1 MVSGLTSY
9 GCKAVFCVNSLSDH
23 HKITDK
29 GEMQTTM
36 ITSTGNTK
44 VRKIAAYMEK
54 SKARREDDVFVVE
67 GIRMNAEIPKERILE
82 TYVSESFLG
91 KMQQSE
97 KQFLKA
103 LTNGYETVTDEVFRK
118 MSDTQSPQGILSIVR
133 QTHSDLAHILEQDNP
148 MLLLLEDVQD
158 PGNLGTMFR
167 SAEGAG
173 VNGILM
179 SRGTAD
185 VYNPKVVR
193 STMGA
198 IFRMPFL
205 YVDSIPE
212 TMGQLR
218 KKGICTYA
226 AHLQGKKS
234 YDEMDYTKPCAFLIG
249 NEGNGLS
256 REAAEAADT
265 YILIPMLGK
274 VESMNAGTSA
284 AILTFEAARQRRKA
298 H

>member
-1 MVSGLTSY
+1 
-9 GCKAVFCVNSLSDH
+9 
-23 HKITDK
+23 
-29 GEMQTTM
+29 MQAIM

-44 VRKIAAYMEK
+44 VRRIAAYMEK
-54 SKARREDDVFVVE
+54 SKARREDDVFIVE
-67 GIRMNAEIPKERILE
+67 GIRMNAEIPQEKILE
-82 TYVSESFLG
+82 TYVSESFLH

-97 KQFLKA
+97 KQYLNTLA
-103 LTNGYETVTDEVFRK
+103 NGYETVTDEVFRK
-118 MSDTQSPQGILSIVR
+118 MSDTQSPQGILSVVR
-133 QTHSDLAHILEQDNP
+133 QTHSDLVHILDQDNP

-198 IFRMPFL
+198 IFRMPFM

-256 REAAEAADT
+256 REAAEAADN

-284 AILTFEAARQRRKA
+284 AILTFEAARQRRTA

>member
-1 MVSGLTSY
+1 
-9 GCKAVFCVNSLSDH
+9 
-23 HKITDK
+23 
-29 GEMQTTM
+29 
-36 ITSTGNTK
+36 
-44 VRKIAAYMEK
+44 
-54 SKARREDDVFVVE
+54 
-67 GIRMNAEIPKERILE
+67 MNAEIPRDCILE
-82 TYVSESFLG
+82 TYVSENFLH

-97 KQFLKA
+97 KQYLAA
-103 LTNGYETVTDEVFRK
+103 LANGYETVTDEVFRK
-118 MSDTQSPQGILSIVR
+118 MSDTQSPQGILSVVR
-133 QTHSDLAHILEQDNP
+133 QTHSDLAHILGQDNP

-179 SRGTAD
+179 SQGTAD

-212 TMGQLR
+212 TMGQLH
-218 KKGICTYA
+218 KKEICTYA
-226 AHLQGKKS
+226 AHLKGEKY

-256 REAAEAADT
+256 RAAAEAADA

-274 VESMNAGTSA
+274 VESMNAGTAA
-284 AILTFEAARQRRKA
+284 AILTFEAARQRRKV

>member
-1 MVSGLTSY
+1 
-9 GCKAVFCVNSLSDH
+9 
-23 HKITDK
+23 
-29 GEMQTTM
+29 M
-36 ITSTGNTK
+36 ITSTGNAK
-44 VRKIAAYMEK
+44 VRRIAAYMEK
-54 SKARREDDVFVVE
+54 SKARREDDVFIVE
-67 GIRMNAEIPKERILE
+67 GIRMNAEIPQEKILE
-82 TYVSESFLG
+82 TYVSESFLH

-97 KQFLKA
+97 KQYLMA
-103 LTNGYETVTDEVFRK
+103 LANGYETVTDEVFRK
-118 MSDTQSPQGILSIVR
+118 MSDTQSPQGILSVVR
-133 QTHSDLAHILEQDNP
+133 QTHSDLVNILDQDNP

-212 TMGQLR
+212 AMGQLR

-284 AILTFEAARQRRKA
+284 AILTFEAARQRRTG

>member
-1 MVSGLTSY
+1 
-9 GCKAVFCVNSLSDH
+9 
-23 HKITDK
+23 
-29 GEMQTTM
+29 MQAIM

-44 VRKIAAYMEK
+44 VRRIAAYMEK
-54 SKARREDDVFVVE
+54 SKARREDDVFIVE
-67 GIRMNAEIPKERILE
+67 GIRMNAEIPQEKILE
-82 TYVSESFLG
+82 TFVSESFLH

-97 KQFLKA
+97 KQYLMA
-103 LTNGYETVTDEVFRK
+103 LANGYETVTDEVFRK
-118 MSDTQSPQGILSIVR
+118 MSDTQSPQGILSVVR
-133 QTHSDLAHILEQDNP
+133 QTHSDLVNILDQDNP

-256 REAAEAADT
+256 REAAEAADN

-284 AILTFEAARQRRKA
+284 AILTFEAARQRRTG

>member
-1 MVSGLTSY
+1 
-9 GCKAVFCVNSLSDH
+9 
-23 HKITDK
+23 
-29 GEMQTTM
+29 M
-36 ITSTGNTK
+36 ITSTGNAK
-44 VRKIAAYMEK
+44 VRRIAAYMEK
-54 SKARREDDVFVVE
+54 SKARREDDVFIVE
-67 GIRMNAEIPKERILE
+67 GIRMNAEIPQEKILE
-82 TYVSESFLG
+82 TYVSESFLH

-97 KQFLKA
+97 KQHLNTLA
-103 LTNGYETVTDEVFRK
+103 NGYETVTDEVFRK
-118 MSDTQSPQGILSIVR
+118 MSDTQSPQGILSVVR
-133 QTHSDLAHILEQDNP
+133 QTHSDLVHILDQDNP

-284 AILTFEAARQRRKA
+284 AILTFEAARQRRTG

>member
-1 MVSGLTSY
+1 
-9 GCKAVFCVNSLSDH
+9 
-23 HKITDK
+23 
-29 GEMQTTM
+29 M

-44 VRKIAAYMEK
+44 VRRIAAYMEK
-54 SKARREDDVFVVE
+54 SKARREDDVFIVE
-67 GIRMNAEIPKERILE
+67 GIRMNAEIPQEKILE
-82 TYVSESFLG
+82 TFVSESFLH

-97 KQFLKA
+97 KQYLMA
-103 LTNGYETVTDEVFRK
+103 LANGYETVTDEVFRK
-118 MSDTQSPQGILSIVR
+118 MSDTQSPQGILSVVR
-133 QTHSDLAHILEQDNP
+133 QTHSDLVNILDQDNP

-284 AILTFEAARQRRKA
+284 AILTFEAARQRRTG

>member
-1 MVSGLTSY
+1 
-9 GCKAVFCVNSLSDH
+9 
-23 HKITDK
+23 
-29 GEMQTTM
+29 M

-44 VRKIAAYMEK
+44 VRRIAAYMEK
-54 SKARREDDVFVVE
+54 SKARREDDVYVVE
-67 GIRMNAEIPKERILE
+67 GIRMNTEIPPADILE
-82 TYVSESFLG
+82 TYVSESFLHR
-91 KMQQSE
+91 MQQSE
-97 KQFLKA
+97 RQYLAA
-103 LTNGYETVTDEVFRK
+103 LANGYETVTDDVFRK
-118 MSDTQSPQGILSIVR
+118 MSDTQSPQGILSVVR
-133 QTHSDLAHILEQDNP
+133 QKHSDLAHILDQNNP

-205 YVDSIPE
+205 YVDSIPD
-212 TMGQLR
+212 TMAQLR
-218 KKGICTYA
+218 KRGICTYA
-226 AHLQGKKS
+226 AHLQGKKA

-256 REAAEAADT
+256 REAAEAADN

-284 AILTFEAARQRRKA
+284 AILTFEAARQRRTA

>member
-1 MVSGLTSY
+1 
-9 GCKAVFCVNSLSDH
+9 
-23 HKITDK
+23 
-29 GEMQTTM
+29 MQVIM

-44 VRKIAAYMEK
+44 VRRIAAYMEK
-54 SKARREDDVFVVE
+54 SKARREDDIYVVE
-67 GIRMNAEIPKERILE
+67 GIRMNAEIPPACILE
-82 TYVSESFLG
+82 TYVSESFLH

-97 KQFLKA
+97 KKFLAA
-103 LTNGYETVTDEVFRK
+103 LANGYETVTDDVFRK
-118 MSDTQSPQGILSIVR
+118 MSDTQSPQGILSVVR
-133 QTHSDLAHILEQDNP
+133 QTHSDLAHILDQDNP
-148 MLLLLEDVQD
+148 LLLLLEDVQD

-173 VNGILM
+173 VSGILM

-198 IFRMPFL
+198 IFRIPFL

-212 TMGQLR
+212 TIGQLR
-218 KKGICTYA
+218 QKGICTYA
-226 AHLQGKKS
+226 AHLKGKQS

-256 REAAEAADT
+256 REAAEAADD

-284 AILTFEAARQRRKA
+284 AILTFEAARQRRIA

>member
-1 MVSGLTSY
+1 
-9 GCKAVFCVNSLSDH
+9 
-23 HKITDK
+23 
-29 GEMQTTM
+29 MQTIM
-36 ITSTGNTK
+36 ITSTGNTQ
-44 VRKIAAYMEK
+44 VRRIAAYMEK
-54 SKARREDDVFVVE
+54 SKARREDDVFIVE
-67 GIRMNAEIPKERILE
+67 GIRMNAEIPQEKILE
-82 TYVSESFLG
+82 TFVSESFLH

-97 KQFLKA
+97 KQHLNTLA
-103 LTNGYETVTDEVFRK
+103 NGYETVTDEVFRK
-118 MSDTQSPQGILSIVR
+118 MSDTQSPQGILSVVR
-133 QTHSDLAHILEQDNP
+133 QTHSDLVNILDQDNP

-284 AILTFEAARQRRKA
+284 AILTFEAARQRRTG